1 MAHGVINKSSK
12 DLIIFIHLKF
22 PVKSI
27 KRFNCISKFFF
38 KVIKSST
45 FVNLYLNSTTTT
57 QEEFIM
63 HKRSNEE

>member
-27 KRFNCISKFFF
+27 KRFNCIFF
-38 KVIKSST
+38 KVIQSST
-45 FVNLYLNSTTTT
+45 FVNLYLNRTTTT

-63 HKRSNEE
+63 YKRSNEE

>member
-12 DLIIFIHLKF
+12 DMIIFIHLIF
-22 PVKSI
+22 PVKST

-38 KVIKSST
+38 KVIQSST
-45 FVNLYLNSTTTT
+45 FVNLYLNRTTTN

-63 HKRSNEE
+63 YKRSNEE